1 MKQKTSISDIHTFA
15 SLQGNRDENDKDV
28 CFVRAIGTNTNYL
41 TDIKKMDDTL
51 LEKMNAGQGYYYR
64 VNSLPKMQSVED
76 TDFYIKS
83 YDNWVNCGKKEVFIR
98 TTTEQKVLAQKLSDA
113 CLKLEGMFKQENK
126 QATDSI
132 VKNFVVKLLFWYDS
146 IFADE
151 KFRYDEKL
159 MVKVVASNVVKKQE
173 YLFFYL
179 VTLMGCHVLLLQ
191 SKEDIAT
198 EEEKLELSGKFVLGE
213 FADISIPTYQWKET
227 GREPVTMDRFGS
239 AQQGQ
244 AGIGS
249 TLNDN
254 GRITVKLPERNRPS
268 KHPAQNPQAATT
280 QTTEQAQAQGVAGT
294 QPSTGNTGSQGNPR
308 VTIPPRPG
316 SSTGSSQAMSGN
328 TGSQGNPRVTIPP
341 RPGSSTGSSQA
352 MSGNTG
358 SQGNP
363 RVTIPPRPG
372 SSTGSSQAMSGN
384 TGSQGNPRVTIPP
397 RPGSSTGSSQATS
410 GNTGNSG
417 ATGGNT
423 SGTAIPPRASGA
435 GRPVNITTPARS
447 AAPVA
452 AGAETE
458 KSFEELAMLASSVVL
473 ITVYDGKGERLGSG
487 SGIMIGKEGYI
498 LTNNHVAAG
507 GRCFSVRIEDDE
519 KEYRTDEIIK
529 YHSVLDLAIIRI
541 QRKLNPIPVYKG
553 SKPLVRGQKVVAI
566 GSPLGLFNSVSDG
579 IISGFR
585 KIDEVDMIQFTA
597 PTSRGSSGGA
607 VLNMQGE
614 VIGISTAGIDA
625 GQNINLAM
633 GYECI
638 NMFIRGFI

>member
-64 VNSLPKMQSVED
+64 INSLPKMQSVED
-76 TDFYIKS
+76 TDFYTKS

-126 QATDSI
+126 QVTDSI

-191 SKEDIAT
+191 SKADIAT

-239 AQQGQ
+239 AQQRQ

-341 RPGSSTGSSQA
+341 RPGSSTGSSH
-352 MSGNTG
+352 
-358 SQGNP
+358 
-363 RVTIPPRPG
+363 
-372 SSTGSSQAMSGN
+372 
-384 TGSQGNPRVTIPP
+384 
-397 RPGSSTGSSQATS
+397 ATS

-423 SGTAIPPRASGA
+423 SGTAIPLRASGA

>member
-64 VNSLPKMQSVED
+64 INSLPKMQSVED
-76 TDFYIKS
+76 TDFYTKS

-126 QATDSI
+126 QVTDSI

-191 SKEDIAT
+191 SKADIAT

-239 AQQGQ
+239 AQQRQ

-341 RPGSSTGSSQA
+341 RPGSSTGSSH
-352 MSGNTG
+352 
-358 SQGNP
+358 
-363 RVTIPPRPG
+363 
-372 SSTGSSQAMSGN
+372 
-384 TGSQGNPRVTIPP
+384 
-397 RPGSSTGSSQATS
+397 ATS